1 MKNNNNQK
9 EKSFGRLAYERLI
22 SNLLS
27 VKVWLFLIP
36 ITLSVFYLHW
46 TIDLIMNTFDIV
58 LNNLNDQNQMTKIA
72 TEGMISIR
80 DLFSSWL
87 KFTGSLVVSVIGV
100 REIWKINKIKEETK
114 RNNINQVIED
124 EKD

>member
-1 MKNNNNQK
+1 MFAENKQI

-27 VKVWLFLIP
+27 VKVWLFFIP
-36 ITLSVFYLHW
+36 ITLSIFYLHW
-46 TIDLIMNTFDIV
+46 TIDLVMNTFDIV

-80 DLFSSWL
+80 DLFTSWL
-87 KFTGSLVVSVIGV
+87 KFTGSLVVSIIGV
-100 REIWKINKIKEETK
+100 REIWKINKIKEDTK
-114 RNNINQVIED
+114 RNQTDKVIEN